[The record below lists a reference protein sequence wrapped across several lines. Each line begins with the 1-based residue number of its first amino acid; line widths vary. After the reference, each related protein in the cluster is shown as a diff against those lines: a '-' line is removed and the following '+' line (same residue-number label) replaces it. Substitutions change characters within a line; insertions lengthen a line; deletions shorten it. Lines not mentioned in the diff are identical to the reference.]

1 MCPTPLYTKEQIDA
15 YGPPKDG
22 PEVYE
27 TETHVYICP
36 FNYKNIDVGDIY
48 EIDPTKGIEFKADT
62 GFLTIRED
70 KPIVS
75 VAVVGSGCAPGG
87 YNICEWWDDGET
99 IDNMTNQ
106 LVKRQRIDDL
116 NGVHPM
122 IMIQILMRTFPGL
135 TIKDIL
141 PEEQAVG
148 GPGDTVRRLTDDF
161 MGSLHTCLYENSAT
175 FHVGPPY
182 PNKVT
187 IRSGCKANEVSGFEC
202 LDEYPAHYAI
212 RVVKVVVIK

>member
-1 MCPTPLYTKEQIDA
+1 MPTPLYTQEQIDA
-15 YGPPKDG
+15 YGPPLDG

-36 FNYKNIDVGDIY
+36 FQYKNVEVGDVM

-62 GFLTIRED
+62 GWLTIKEE

-87 YNICEWWDDGET
+87 YNIVEWWGEGET

-106 LVKRQRIDDL
+106 LVKRQRIDNL

-122 IMIQILMRTFPGL
+122 IMIQILMQTFPGL
-135 TIKDIL
+135 TITDIL
-141 PEEQAVG
+141 P
-148 GPGDTVRRLTDDF
+148 PDTEIADNADSVRRLTEDF
-161 MGSLHTCLYENSAT
+161 CGTLHTSLYENTAV

-182 PNKVT
+182 PNKITV
-187 IRSGCKANEVSGFEC
+187 RSGCRANEVSGFEC
-202 LDEYPAHYAI
+202 LNEYPAHYAV
-212 RVVKVVVIK
+212 RVVKVEVIK